1 MASPQ
6 QSTTPDQQ
14 HQDDLIDTIYQ
25 LLQTQGNS
33 KNVEATL
40 RQELQETKE
49 KLQNSQKQNS
59 NLHENLQRLQVTEG
73 NLRQDMKRRTNTET
87 ELRQQLRQQ
96 NDIET
101 ELRQQLKRQTDTET
115 ELRQQLKRRTDAET
129 ELSQELNRQVN
140 IERDLR
146 QQLREA
152 IQQAQQ
158 REPTSSPQNQAHW
171 VVLKEEINVTQ
182 EVIGK
187 GGWGEVRAA
196 NFRGL
201 KVAAKCLHDLIIS
214 DYNISIFAREM
225 EIAARV
231 RHPNLLQF
239 IGATKEGNPI
249 ILSELMPTS
258 LRRELEK
265 SPLTRSQI
273 VRIAQDICAALNY
286 LHLWKPHPILHR
298 DVSSPNVLLEPSGK
312 GQWKA
317 KLSDYGSANLAHQI
331 STTVGPGSPA
341 YSAPEAPFPDR
352 HSPAMD
358 VYSFGVLLMEMIVR
372 KPPPPTTVAREVEVE
387 SVPWPSFK
395 QLIQKCILREYQNRP
410 STGQVLIDLTSI

>member
-1 MASPQ
+1 MKR
-6 QSTTPDQQ
+6 
-14 HQDDLIDTIYQ
+14 
-25 LLQTQGNS
+25 QTDA
-33 KNVEATL
+33 ET
-40 RQELQETKE
+40 ELSQ
-49 KLQNSQKQNS
+49 KLQNSQKQHS
-59 NLHENLQRLQVTEG
+59 NLHEDLRQLQVTEG
-73 NLRQDMKRRTNTET
+73 NLRQEIKRR
-87 ELRQQLRQQ
+87 
-96 NDIET
+96 
-101 ELRQQLKRQTDTET
+101 TDTET
-115 ELRQQLKRRTDAET
+115 ELRQQLREQSNIET
-129 ELSQELNRQVN
+129 ELRQELNRQTN

-146 QQLREA
+146 QQLQEA

-158 REPTSSPQNQAHW
+158 REHSSSPQNQTHW
-171 VVLKEEINVTQ
+171 VVLKEEINITQ

-258 LRRELEK
+258 LRKELEK

-298 DVSSPNVLLEPSGK
+298 DVSSPNVLLEPSAK

-341 YSAPEAPFPDR
+341 YSAPEAPYPDR

-358 VYSFGVLLMEMIVR
+358 VYSFGVLVMEMIVR

-395 QLIQKCILREYQNRP
+395 QLIQKCIQREYQNRP
-410 STGQVLIDLTSI
+410 STGQVLIELTSI

>member
-1 MASPQ
+1 MQDLQEQTS
-6 QSTTPDQQ
+6 SKTSLLTTPDNQQ
-14 HQDDLIDTIYQ
+14 QDDLIDMIYQ
-25 LLQTQGNS
+25 LLQTQENS
-33 KNVEATL
+33 KKIEATL
-40 RQELQETKE
+40 RQELRETNQ
-49 KLQNSQKQNS
+49 KLENSQKQHS
-59 NLHENLQRLQVTEG
+59 NLREDLSRLQLVEG
-73 NLRQDMKRRTNTET
+73 NLRQEIKRR
-87 ELRQQLRQQ
+87 
-96 NDIET
+96 
-101 ELRQQLKRQTDTET
+101 TDTET
-115 ELRQQLKRRTDAET
+115 ELRQELRQQSNIETELLQQLKRRTDAET
-129 ELSQELNRQVN
+129 ELTQELNRQTNV
-140 IERDLR
+140 ERDLR
-146 QQLREA
+146 QQLQEA

-158 REPTSSPQNQAHW
+158 REPSSSPQNQTHW
-171 VVLKEEINVTQ
+171 VVLKEEINITQ

-201 KVAAKCLHDLIIS
+201 KVAAKCLYEIILS

-239 IGATKEGNPI
+239 IGATQEGNPI

-258 LRRELEK
+258 LRKELEK

-341 YSAPEAPFPDR
+341 YSAPEARYPDL

-387 SVPWPSFK
+387 NVPWASFK
-395 QLIQKCILREYQNRP
+395 QLIQKCIQREYQNRP
-410 STGQVLIDLTSI
+410 STGQVLIEITSI